1 VSGSAAGSSSPHN
14 VTSIPDSWSS
24 AARKKSIPLSPE
36 EQGNRGRAARKNK
49 FDEAQS
55 TVNDIV
61 NRLMSEDDVY
71 PIAELDTVLNKLKE
85 VSSSNANRYG
95 NTRHGRLRSIS
106 LSVSEDEF
114 NKILAFKE
122 KERLYLKKV
131 ELPTSVWVRNA
142 VFSYMAFRVNQMVE
156 ESVTSKR
163 QKLAES
169 EARRKS
175 KKA

>member
-1 VSGSAAGSSSPHN
+1 
-14 VTSIPDSWSS
+14 
-24 AARKKSIPLSPE
+24 
-36 EQGNRGRAARKNK
+36 
-49 FDEAQS
+49 
-55 TVNDIV
+55 
-61 NRLMSEDDVY
+61 MSEDDVY